1 MKDFNDFNKGD
12 VPGGQTVG
20 GEQTGQ
26 KNNPNT
32 ADIAGQFSALASEY
46 EGKNADEIMRAI
58 LKEAE
63 KGRKNGTLSDKD
75 IDDFSDMISPMLTDG
90 QRKTLDK
97 VVKRLKS

>member
-12 VPGGQTVG
+12 VPGGQTADG
-20 GEQTGQ
+20 KQTKQ
-26 KNNPNT
+26 KNNPVT